1 MFSCEHC
8 KIFKS
13 TYSEVHLRMTAFE
26 FLKSRLKI
34 YILAENFI
42 LNFWIYKIFSYL
54 LSFADF
60 GSTKFVFANVF
71 CRILFPTFL
80 ATFPMLRFPV
90 A

>member
-26 FLKSRLKI
+26 FLKSKLKI
-34 YILAENFI
+34 YILAEKFI
-42 LNFWIYKIFSYL
+42 LNFRIYKIFSYL
-54 LSFADF
+54 LSFADL

-80 ATFPMLRFPV
+80 ATFPMLRLPV